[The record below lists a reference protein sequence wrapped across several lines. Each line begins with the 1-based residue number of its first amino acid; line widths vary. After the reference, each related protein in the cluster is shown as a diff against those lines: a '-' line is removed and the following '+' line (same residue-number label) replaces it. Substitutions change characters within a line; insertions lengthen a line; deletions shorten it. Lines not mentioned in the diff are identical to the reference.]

1 MRANI
6 MKALVHAAIIAVA
19 ITVPALS
26 FAQSSNAP
34 VTRAQVRAQLAAVEA
49 AGYRPGGDDPT
60 YPADIQAAEARVA
73 AQSSDA
79 AKTSYG
85 GMATTGSSQSGVA
98 APTPGQ

>member
-1 MRANI
+1 

-19 ITVPALS
+19 IAVPALS

-34 VTRAQVRAQLAAVEA
+34 VTRAQVRAQLAAVEE

-79 AKTSYG
+79 AKASYG
-85 GMATTGSSQSGVA
+85 GMTTPGSSQSGGPA
-98 APTPGQ
+98 ATLGR